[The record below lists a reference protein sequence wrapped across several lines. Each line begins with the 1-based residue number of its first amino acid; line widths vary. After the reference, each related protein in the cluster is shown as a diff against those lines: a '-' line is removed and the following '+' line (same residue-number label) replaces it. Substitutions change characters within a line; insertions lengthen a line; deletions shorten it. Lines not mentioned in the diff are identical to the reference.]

1 MSITSTSTFFEKN
14 ADATTLLPII
24 QAQRERYKKRN
35 EELEDQQSE
44 QMQQLNLLQ
53 SEIKDLQTDN
63 VKLYE
68 KIRYLQ
74 GYQGSSSKKNDSISI
89 PVETKYKNQYEQK
102 IDPFTSFSNQE
113 KSRKYSQL
121 NIVEKIILS
130 MVHFM
135 LSNKIARLFVFAYIL
150 LLHGLVFLVLM
161 RMVYTDSSHRSE
173 WQQKYAD
180 HMVEAHQEINH
191 G

>member
-1 MSITSTSTFFEKN
+1 M
-14 ADATTLLPII
+14 LPII

-74 GYQGSSSKKNDSISI
+74 GYQGSSSKKKDSISI

-161 RMVYTDSSHRSE
+161 RMAYTDSSHRSE